1 MVPTAPVRY
10 DPRTPRVTI
19 DFSTPSPNYRD
30 LLRLAVRLAE
40 ARDSAVRFDVVAVA
54 PALQSGAPPQAD
66 EVRAF
71 SDQVDTYPW
80 WVR

>member
-1 MVPTAPVRY
+1 MVPKAPVRY

-19 DFSTPSPNYRD
+19 DFSTPSLNYRD

-54 PALQSGAPPQAD
+54 PAFQSGAPPQA
-66 EVRAF
+66 V
-71 SDQVDTYPW
+71 
-80 WVR
+80 

>member
-30 LLRLAVRLAE
+30 FLRLAVRLAE